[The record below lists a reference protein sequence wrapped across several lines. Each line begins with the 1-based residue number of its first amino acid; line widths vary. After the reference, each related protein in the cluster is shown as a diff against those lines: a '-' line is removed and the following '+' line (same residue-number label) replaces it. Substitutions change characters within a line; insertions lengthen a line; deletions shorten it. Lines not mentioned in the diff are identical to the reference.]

1 MENIFH
7 RVSIRKYEDKPVE
20 KEKIL
25 QILKAG
31 MQAPS
36 ACNQQPWEFYVVTDK
51 EKILELSKATP
62 YSGCAAGAPVVIV
75 PVYRKEG
82 LPVQEMAQIDMSI
95 AQENIWLETDA
106 LGLGGVWIGIAPFE
120 DRMALVHDIL
130 KLPEN
135 FSPDFV
141 KKIICPWKS
150 FFQNSPLENFFHL
163 IGFFVCDFCHI

>member
-51 EKILELSKATP
+51 EKIRELSKATP
-62 YSGCAAGAPVVIV
+62 YSGCAAGAPQAAESESAFDIPDKRPGPLHPGRSVHFAEGVHQRSHLLVVDDGQDRGV
-75 PVYRKEG
+75 HRRPRMRAVVGFAVDR
-82 LPVQEMAQIDMSI
+82 A
-95 AQENIWLETDA
+95 AA
-106 LGLGGVWIGIAPFE
+106 LGQGPFGEAADTLLVEDGVHPVGQ
-120 DRMALVHDIL
+120 RLV
-130 KLPEN
+130 
-135 FSPDFV
+135 V
-141 KKIICPWKS
+141 
-150 FFQNSPLENFFHL
+150 
-163 IGFFVCDFCHI
+163 

>member
-62 YSGCAAGAPVVIV
+62 YSGCAAGAPAVIV

-82 LPVQEMAQIDMSI
+82 LPVQDMAQIDMSI

-106 LGLGGVWIGIAPFE
+106 LGLGGVWIGIAPLK

-135 FSPDFV
+135 VEVFSLFSLGYPAESRKQQDRFDKSRIHFV
-141 KKIICPWKS
+141 
-150 FFQNSPLENFFHL
+150 E
-163 IGFFVCDFCHI
+163 